1 MPAMRGWGTRA
12 AVLAALAGPWVACGP
27 GKPQPPKRETVLP
40 LLQREA
46 ESLKADGEKVNPDL
60 GVKTTWTIA
69 AVEANPRANDEA
81 QPWAG
86 TIRFK
91 IESQMREVDGSV
103 LRQEFEKRF
112 DYVYSMTLN
121 KWIIQYTPPT
131 PGPRPS

>member
-1 MPAMRGWGTRA
+1 MPTRA
-12 AVLAALAGPWVACGP
+12 VTSALLAVALGLAPACGP
-27 GKPQPPKRETVLP
+27 GKPEPPKRETVLP

-60 GVKTTWTIA
+60 GVKATWTIL
-69 AVEANPRANDEA
+69 AVDVSPRPNDGS

-103 LRQEFEKRF
+103 LRQEDEKRF
-112 DYVYSMTLN
+112 DYVFSAALG
-121 KWIIQYTPPT
+121 KWIIQYTPPA
-131 PGPRPS
+131 PAARPS